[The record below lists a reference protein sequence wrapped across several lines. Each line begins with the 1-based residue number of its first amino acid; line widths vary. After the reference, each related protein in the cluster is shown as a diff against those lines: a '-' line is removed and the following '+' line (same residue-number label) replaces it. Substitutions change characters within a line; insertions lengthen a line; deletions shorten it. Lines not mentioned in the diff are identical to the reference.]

1 MTQLLFVVGGYLA
14 AMTVVV
20 WLIGVLTGGDTPP
33 LPPRPSGSPAEFG
46 VIRAVSRQRVLPAD
60 TDSLTGDPP

>member
-1 MTQLLFVVGGYLA
+1 MTQLLLVVGGYLA

-33 LPPRPSGSPAEFG
+33 PRRPSGSPAEFG
-46 VIRAVSRQRVLPAD
+46 VVRAVSRQRGPA
-60 TDSLTGDPP
+60 GRR